1 MKYNYNLA
9 LTSPSRS
16 LAHPQ
21 MEALYVEVLYTVFH
35 KVGAQQGDKREHTED
50 LPRYAQAAFHI
61 DPQDHARLQAVAQE
75 EKVGQGLV

>member
-1 MKYNYNLA
+1 
-9 LTSPSRS
+9 
-16 LAHPQ
+16 

-75 EKVGQGLV
+75 EKVGEGLVGVLVVFDFLNKVDFIIVRV

>member
-1 MKYNYNLA
+1 
-9 LTSPSRS
+9 
-16 LAHPQ
+16 

-35 KVGAQQGDKREHTED
+35 KVGAQQGDKREHTDD

-75 EKVGQGLV
+75 EKVGQGTSWSSFWFTS